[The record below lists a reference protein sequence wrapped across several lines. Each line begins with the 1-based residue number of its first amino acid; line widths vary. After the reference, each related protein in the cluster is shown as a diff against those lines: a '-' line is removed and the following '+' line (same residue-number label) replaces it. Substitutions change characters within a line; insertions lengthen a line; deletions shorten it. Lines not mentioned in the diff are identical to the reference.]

1 MEALEQFTELGSG
14 FNIAMKDLE
23 IRGAGDLLGG
33 EQSGF
38 INEIGF
44 ETYQKI
50 LAEAVA
56 ELKEEEFKDL
66 YPEEAVKKGP
76 FVREVQIDTD
86 FELLFPDDFV
96 NSVSERL
103 RLYTELNEVSGPED
117 LEAFRIRL
125 QDRFGKLPDKAADL
139 LDSVRLKWMASDLG
153 IEKLV
158 LKKGSFIGY
167 FIADQQSEFYQT
179 ERFGKIL
186 RYLQANPGKGRL
198 KEKQTRKGLRLLLT
212 ATDIH
217 SVQGAL
223 NIMQPLAS
231 VTEIPAM

>member
-1 MEALEQFTELGSG
+1 
-14 FNIAMKDLE
+14 LE

-56 ELKEEEFKDL
+56 ELKEDEFKDL
-66 YPEEAVKKGP
+66 YQEESVTQGP

-103 RLYTELNEVSGPED
+103 RLYTELNEISGPRE
-117 LEAFRIRL
+117 LEAFRARVL
-125 QDRFGKLPDKAADL
+125 DRFGQIPEKAADL
-139 LDSVRLKWMASDLG
+139 LDSVRLKWIASDLG

-167 FIADQQSEFYQT
+167 FIADQQSDFYQT
-179 ERFGKIL
+179 ERFGNIL
-186 RYLQANPGKGRL
+186 RYLQSNPGKGRL
-198 KEKQTRKGLRLLLT
+198 KEKQTRKGLRLLIT
-212 ATDIH
+212 ASDIH
-217 SVQGAL
+217 SVQEAL
-223 NIMQPLAS
+223 GIMKPLAS
-231 VTEIPAM
+231 GTEVPSL